1 MTPRIRGIPARW
13 RRGASALEFALA
25 APIVTFIT
33 FAVLD
38 YGNALQQI
46 IRLEAAAR
54 AGAAVAFASP
64 SNTAEIRT
72 AVRTSLQY
80 WPLATDNPAGNVSV
94 AVDNTC
100 RCPLP
105 STTTFNC
112 TTGDP
117 QNACGGTG
125 DFRQYVSVSVTRP
138 FSAVFIVPQTTV
150 RGNVELR
157 LR

>member
-1 MTPRIRGIPARW
+1 MPRIRMTPARW

-25 APIVTFIT
+25 APIVIFVTL
-33 FAVLD
+33 AVLD
-38 YGNALQQI
+38 YGNVLQQI

-54 AGAAVAFASP
+54 AGAQVAFASP
-64 SNTAEIRT
+64 DNTAEIRT
-72 AVRTSLQY
+72 AVRSSLQF
-80 WPLATDNPAGNVSV
+80 WPLTTDSPAGDVSV
-94 AVDNTC
+94 VVENTC
-100 RCPLP
+100 RCPVP

-117 QNACGGTG
+117 TSSCGGE
-125 DFRQYVSVSVTRP
+125 DFRQYVSVSVSRP

-150 RGNVELR
+150 GGNVELR

>member
-1 MTPRIRGIPARW
+1 MRRLLAQCGR
-13 RRGASALEFALA
+13 RDRGAAAAEFALVV
-25 APIVTFIT
+25 PIITFIT

-38 YGNALQQI
+38 FGNALQQI

-54 AGAAVAFASP
+54 AGAQVAFSAP
-64 SNTAEIRT
+64 SNTADVRT
-72 AVRTSLQY
+72 AVRDSLAN
-80 WPLATDNPAGNVSV
+80 WPLTTDTPAGNV
-94 AVDNTC
+94 AVTIANTC

-105 STTTFNC
+105 STSTFNC

-117 QNACGGTG
+117 ATACGGTG
-125 DFRQYVSVSVTRP
+125 DFRQYVSVTVARP
-138 FSAVFIVPQTTV
+138 YTALFMVPVTTV

>member
-1 MTPRIRGIPARW
+1 MMPRIRTGSARW

-64 SNTAEIRT
+64 TNTAEIPT
-72 AVRTSLQY
+72 AVRTSLQF
-80 WPLATDNPAGNVSV
+80 WPLATDNPAGNVTV
-94 AVDNTC
+94 AVDNVC

-117 QNACGGTG
+117 ATACGVN
-125 DFRQYVSVSVTRP
+125 DFRQYVSVSVSRP
-138 FSAVFIVPQTTV
+138 FTAVFIVPQTAV